1 MILANVSASI
11 LEDLITFIYLG
22 EVNVRRENLGE
33 LLKTGQLLN
42 IKGLA
47 NANYLPESKS
57 KSNKNSQLNSRSF
70 IKNDEPMM
78 VQTAPDAVNQ
88 EPEQIASSSKD
99 FAEKSSDK
107 GLKPNVHEVN
117 NNYICAAMDTTISVE
132 GAQMPA
138 GLDKKHWQCKRPMT
152 VIHDPEV
159 VNDSRPAKKLLK
171 LTNGKR

>member
-47 NANYLPESKS
+47 NVESKS
-57 KSNKNSQLNSRSF
+57 KSSKKSQLNSRTI
-70 IKNDEPMM
+70 IKNDDPMI
-78 VQTAPDAVNQ
+78 VQTTPDAVNQ
-88 EPEQIASSSKD
+88 EPEPIASSSND

-117 NNYICAAMDTTISVE
+117 NNYICDAMDNTISEE
-132 GAQMPA
+132 GVQNLAE
-138 GLDKKHWQCKRPMT
+138 LDNKHWQGKRPMT
-152 VIHDPEV
+152 VVHDPEV
-159 VNDSRPAKKLLK
+159 VTDSIPAKKLLK
-171 LTNGKR
+171 LTNGKRI